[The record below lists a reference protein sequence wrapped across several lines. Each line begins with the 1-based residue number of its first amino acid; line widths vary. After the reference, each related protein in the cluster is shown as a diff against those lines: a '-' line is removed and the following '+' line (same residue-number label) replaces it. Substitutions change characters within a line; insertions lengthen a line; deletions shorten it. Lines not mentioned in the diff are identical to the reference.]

1 MMVRK
6 GATSVVNKQTNNPR
20 VKQQQQQQQQQV

>member
-6 GATSVVNKQTNNPR
+6 GATSVANKQTNNPR
-20 VKQQQQQQQQQV
+20 VKQQQQQQQQV